1 MLLIYFIFTQL
12 VINAF
17 INIIFLLELDTLT
30 NLISIPLEIND
41 EKFILKINGGKDNLD
56 LVQEEINFIESEKKK
71 IRYMLKVIQEIVVK
85 EKI

>member
-1 MLLIYFIFTQL
+1 MIVKYATNIFYIYLAII

-30 NLISIPLEIND
+30 NLISIPVEIND

-71 IRYMLKVIQEIVVK
+71 IRYMLKVI
-85 EKI
+85 

>member
-1 MLLIYFIFTQL
+1 MKYATNIFYIYLAII

-30 NLISIPLEIND
+30 NLISIPVEIND

-71 IRYMLKVIQEIVVK
+71 IRYMLKVI
-85 EKI
+85 

>member
-1 MLLIYFIFTQL
+1 MKYATNIFYIYLAII

-30 NLISIPLEIND
+30 NLISIPVEIND

-56 LVQEEINFIESEKKK
+56 LVQEEINFIESEKKRFD
-71 IRYMLKVIQEIVVK
+71 IC
-85 EKI
+85 

>member
-1 MLLIYFIFTQL
+1 MKYATNIFYIYLAII

-30 NLISIPLEIND
+30 NLISIPVEIND

-71 IRYMLKVIQEIVVK
+71 RFDIC
-85 EKI
+85 